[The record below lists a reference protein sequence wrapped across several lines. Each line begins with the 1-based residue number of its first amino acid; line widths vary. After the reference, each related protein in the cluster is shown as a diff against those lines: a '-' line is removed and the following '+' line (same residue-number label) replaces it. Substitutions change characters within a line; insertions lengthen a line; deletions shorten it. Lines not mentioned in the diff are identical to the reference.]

1 MDLQRRVQGAEAQVR
16 GKGLG
21 QVILGGEEGS
31 QPGAH
36 QAGGVAVDD
45 IVGGSHGELLHL
57 DLGPVG
63 DGPLKP
69 RPPVEEER
77 DPEQRFPHDG
87 LFRRQGVADRQQKP
101 PPGRAGESQIV
112 IFHPVH
118 RHEEDGEVQAPVVQP
133 FQHLRLVAAVKGKMD
148 VRMLL
153 PQTGGGA
160 QQADVRVAAHGDL
173 PAQKSGVG
181 PELGLG
187 LVQKGDDVLGPL
199 AQEDVHKAVHTS
211 VLVSLLGG
219 GLVAVLGELIASP
232 LLGMLNVP
240 ADVFPLA
247 LLYLRIYLAG
257 MPVILLYNF
266 EAAIFR
272 SVGETR
278 IPLAALATSGV
289 LNVALNLFFVAV
301 LHMTVNG
308 VAIATVISNAVSA
321 ALLWRRLRRTDKV
334 IRLEPRQL
342 RVEGKMLLRILRIGL
357 PAGVQSA
364 VFALSNIVV
373 QAAINS
379 LGTVVMAASSA
390 AFNIEVITYDI
401 LNSFSQACTTFVGQ
415 NYGAGELRRCKR
427 TLALCLAEGIATLA
441 AAIAVILFFGKD
453 LLSIFNSDPEVVE
466 TGYIRLTMIMMAHSF
481 SLLYE
486 VMSGY
491 LRGFGIS
498 LTPALLTILGVCGT
512 RVAWIRLVFPHSQ
525 TFRTIMTAYPISLSL
540 TALMVFIALLCYHP
554 ARRFSG
560 EKAPEKQ

>member
-1 MDLQRRVQGAEAQVR
+1 M
-16 GKGLG
+16 
-21 QVILGGEEGS
+21 
-31 QPGAH
+31 
-36 QAGGVAVDD
+36 
-45 IVGGSHGELLHL
+45 
-57 DLGPVG
+57 
-63 DGPLKP
+63 
-69 RPPVEEER
+69 
-77 DPEQRFPHDG
+77 
-87 LFRRQGVADRQQKP
+87 
-101 PPGRAGESQIV
+101 
-112 IFHPVH
+112 
-118 RHEEDGEVQAPVVQP
+118 
-133 FQHLRLVAAVKGKMD
+133 
-148 VRMLL
+148 
-153 PQTGGGA
+153 
-160 QQADVRVAAHGDL
+160 
-173 PAQKSGVG
+173 
-181 PELGLG
+181 
-187 LVQKGDDVLGPL
+187 
-199 AQEDVHKAVHTS
+199 
-211 VLVSLLGG
+211 
-219 GLVAVLGELIASP
+219 AVLGELIASP

-427 TLALCLAEGIATLA
+427 TLALCLAEGIVTLA

-554 ARRFSG
+554 ARHFSG
-560 EKAPEKQ
+560 EKTAEKQ